1 MTHVLAAALVVSSFA
16 FPIAVQQGSRASE
29 ASARTRDVY
38 VSVVDSK
45 GAPIA
50 GLTAADFTVR
60 EDRVAREVLKAGPAT
75 EPLQVALLID
85 DSQAASSMIQPLR
98 EAIAAFIDK
107 LQGKAEIALIT
118 FGERPTT
125 LVEYTTSAEAL
136 KRAAGRLFARPGG
149 GPYLLEAIVEASR
162 GAERRK
168 GPRPVIVA
176 ITIEGIEFS
185 NNDHRSVLEALER
198 SGAAFHAITVG
209 SPADSMSDEM
219 RNRNIV
225 IAEGT
230 QRTGGRRDQVLA
242 DSGLPDKMRQ
252 VADELL
258 NQYVVTY
265 SRPDTLIP
273 AEKIEVSSTRP
284 GATVRA
290 RTRVSGR

>member
-1 MTHVLAAALVVSSFA
+1 MTHALAAALVLSSLA
-16 FPIAVQQGSRASE
+16 FPLPSQQGSRASD
-29 ASARTRDVY
+29 SGARTRDVY

-45 GAPIA
+45 GAPIV

-60 EDRVAREVLKAGPAT
+60 EDRMAREVLKAGPAT

-85 DSQAASSMIQPLR
+85 DSQAAASMIQPLR

-125 LVEYTTSAEAL
+125 LVEYTTSAEAV
-136 KRAAGRLFARPGG
+136 KRAGGRLFAKPGG

-168 GPRPVIVA
+168 GPRPAIVA

-185 NNDHRSVLEALER
+185 NNHHQSVLEALER

-209 SPADSMSDEM
+209 
-219 RNRNIV
+219 
-225 IAEGT
+225 
-230 QRTGGRRDQVLA
+230 
-242 DSGLPDKMRQ
+242 
-252 VADELL
+252 
-258 NQYVVTY
+258 
-265 SRPDTLIP
+265 
-273 AEKIEVSSTRP
+273 
-284 GATVRA
+284 
-290 RTRVSGR
+290 

>member
-1 MTHVLAAALVVSSFA
+1 MTHVLAAALVLSSL
-16 FPIAVQQGSRASE
+16 AVPVPLQQDSRASD

-45 GAPIA
+45 GAPIT

-60 EDRVAREVLKAGPAT
+60 ENRTAREVLKAGPAT

-85 DSQAASSMIQPLR
+85 DSQAAGSMIQPLR

-107 LQGKAEIALIT
+107 AQGKAEIALIT

-136 KRAAGRLFARPGG
+136 KRASGRLFAKPGA

-162 GAERRK
+162 GAQRRK
-168 GPRPVIVA
+168 GPRPAIVA
-176 ITIEGIEFS
+176 ITIEGLEFS
-185 NNDHRSVLEALER
+185 NSHHQTVLEALEQ
-198 SGAAFHAITVG
+198 SGAALHTITVG
-209 SPADSMSDEM
+209 SPSGSMTDEM

-225 IAEGT
+225 IADGT
-230 QRTGGRRDQVLA
+230 LRTGGRRDQVLA

-265 SRPDTLIP
+265 SRPETLIP

-290 RTRVSGR
+290 PTRVTGR